1 MIVKSIRV
9 KSALSKS
16 GLKELNY
23 SLNPYLG
30 CVFSCPYC
38 YAPNFTPDREA
49 SENWGKVVAVKE
61 NLLEVLEREVKIYKR
76 GVVGISTITDAYQ
89 PIEALRKLTRESLK
103 ILLKNGF
110 RVSIQTKSPL
120 VLRDIDVLLEYKD
133 RVDVGFTV
141 TSLNNKL
148 EPNAP
153 PAKGR
158 LRALEELSNEGLETW
173 IFLGPIIQGV
183 NDTEVE
189 NIIREISNIKARVI
203 FDSFHYYRGLKFKE
217 GSIHWWVN
225 LKNKIL
231 ENCKR
236 YSIECHEQSE
246 DWIYEKKRYYKTF

>member
-1 MIVKSIRV
+1 MIVKSIKV

-16 GLKELNY
+16 GLRELDY

-30 CVFSCPYC
+30 CVYSCPYC
-38 YAPNFTPDREA
+38 YAPNFTPNKEA
-49 SENWGKVVAVKE
+49 SENWGKVVIIKE
-61 NLLEVLEREVKIYKR
+61 NLLEVLMKEVKIYKK

-103 ILLKNGF
+103 VLLKNGF

-141 TSLNNKL
+141 TSLNNRL

-153 PAKGR
+153 PARAR
-158 LRALEELSNEGLETW
+158 LRALKKLSDEGLETW
-173 IFLGPIIQGV
+173 IFLGPIIQGI
-183 NDTEVE
+183 NDMEIE
-189 NIIREISNIKARVI
+189 DIIREISNIKVRVI
-203 FDSFHYYRGLKFKE
+203 FDNFHYYKGLKFKE
-217 GSIHWWVN
+217 GSTWWWVS
-225 LKNKIL
+225 LKNRIL

-236 YSIECHEQSE
+236 YDIECHEESE
-246 DWIYEKKRYYKTF
+246 DWIYEKRKYYKTF